1 MNLSFYLSQLSYKKY
16 LSLLFIIAIFLYV
29 YFQGSYIPHFC
40 LLETLF
46 NIKCSFCDL
55 TKSFEE
61 LFKGNFTESLRI
73 NFLSYAL
80 MLFFILKFIIN
91 HSNKI
96 NRNTILERGF
106 IFLCLVQ
113 LFNANI

>member
-1 MNLSFYLSQLSYKKY
+1 MNLSFYLSQLNYKKY
-16 LSLLFIIAIFLYV
+16 LSLFFIIAIFFYV

-40 LLETLF
+40 LFETLL

-61 LFKGNFTESLRI
+61 LFKGNFSESLKI
-73 NFLSYAL
+73 NFLSYVL
-80 MLFFILKFIIN
+80 ILFFILKFIIN

-96 NRNTILERGF
+96 NRNIILERAF